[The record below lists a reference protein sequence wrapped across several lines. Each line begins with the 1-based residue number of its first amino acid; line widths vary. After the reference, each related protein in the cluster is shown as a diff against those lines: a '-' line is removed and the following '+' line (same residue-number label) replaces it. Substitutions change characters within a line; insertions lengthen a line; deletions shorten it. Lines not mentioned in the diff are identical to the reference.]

1 MKQQLCAKKN
11 LLVAKDSVFSVGLK
25 KAAETTSLEAET
37 KMTIDCAPLQVALVT
52 VWRGSPRDLFACKGE
67 IRLTLLEG

>member
-25 KAAETTSLEAET
+25 KAAETTSFGSRDEDDDRLRT
-37 KMTIDCAPLQVALVT
+37 TSGCPGDCVA
-52 VWRGSPRDLFACKGE
+52 R
-67 IRLTLLEG
+67 